1 MSPRLLLLSP
11 ALLLAACQQQP
22 LSYIPP
28 ADRTLLQ
35 AQARLGEGGT
45 AAATPPARTSV
56 ADMLSRARSGE
67 AQAPA
72 RLVLRFGPDDL
83 APDDAQRAE
92 LSRFSSAN
100 RGSPGVVVISRPS
113 GAEGDGALLNQ
124 RRAVAVARLLEA
136 DFRNVQLRFERE
148 APAGQVLVLR
158 DAGTGL
164 ATGAPG
170 QAPRAS
176 PR

>member
-1 MSPRLLLLSP
+1 MLRRLLPLLP
-11 ALLLAACQQQP
+11 LLAACQQEP
-22 LSYIPP
+22 ISYIPQ

-56 ADMLSRARSGE
+56 SEMLSRIRGSEPA
-67 AQAPA
+67 APA
-72 RLVLRFGPDDL
+72 RLVLRYAGTEVLPE
-83 APDDAQRAE
+83 PAQREE
-92 LSRFSSAN
+92 LTRFGAAN
-100 RGSPGVVVISRPS
+100 RGAAKAVVIARPS
-113 GAEGDGALLNQ
+113 AAGGEAGLLSQ
-124 RRAVAVARLLEA
+124 RRALAVARLLEA
-136 DFRNVQLRFERE
+136 DFREVQLRFERE

-164 ATGAPG
+164 AITGAG
-170 QAPRAS
+170 QAP